1 MCRNFDRIINEIR
14 TEGHIAGKTEGLLEG
29 KAKGILE
36 GENKGVEK
44 ERLNTIE
51 RLYFKN
57 VSIDMIACA
66 CGLNKEDVLKII
78 RERGLVYTG

>member
-1 MCRNFDRIINEIR
+1 MCRNFDRIVNEIR
-14 TEGHIAGKTEGLLEG
+14 TEG
-29 KAKGILE
+29 ILE
-36 GENKGVEK
+36 GVNKGVEK

-51 RLYFKN
+51 RLYLKN
-57 VSIDMIACA
+57 ASIDMIACA

>member
-1 MCRNFDRIINEIR
+1 MCRNFGRIVNEIR
-14 TEGHIAGKTEGLLEG
+14 TEG
-29 KAKGILE
+29 ILE
-36 GENKGVEK
+36 GVNKGVEK

-51 RLYFKN
+51 RLYLMN
-57 VSIDMIACA
+57 AGIDMIACA

>member
-36 GENKGVEK
+36 GVNKGVEK

-51 RLYFKN
+51 RLYLKN
-57 VSIDMIACA
+57 ASIDMISCA
-66 CGLNKEDVLKII
+66 CGLDKEAVLKII
-78 RERGLVYTG
+78 RERGLGYTG